1 MERRGFAMAGRLPLR
16 ASRLRT
22 RVRLSLVLLAVA
34 GSAGVSAQWPAF
46 VPADAPRG
54 ADGQINLNAPAPR
67 LPNGK
72 PDFSGVWESRIP
84 PSGRL
89 GGPFLPSLTND
100 GPPVATFVD
109 VGRNMK
115 EGLPLTPS
123 GAGLKKQRMSR
134 NSMDNPDAHCL
145 PLGFMQL
152 HTHSQPRKI
161 VHTKDVMVIGYEA
174 NYGLRWIFSDGRT
187 LPANDPQP
195 FWYGYSV
202 GRWNDDELV
211 VETIGLRD
219 DGWLDV
225 NGTPFG
231 NTSKVTERFR
241 RVNYGRLEID
251 VTVED
256 PTFYTK
262 PLTVR
267 VNWRLYPEGE
277 LIEFICNENEQ
288 SSQHLVAP
296 K

>member
-1 MERRGFAMAGRLPLR
+1 LAVRR
-16 ASRLRT
+16 
-22 RVRLSLVLLAVA
+22 LLASLLFASASCVA
-34 GSAGVSAQWPAF
+34 VSAQWPLF
-46 VPADAPRG
+46 TPPDVPRG
-54 ADGQINLNAPAPR
+54 TDGRPNLDAPAPR

-72 PDFSGVWESRIP
+72 PDLSGVWESRIP

-89 GGPFLPSLTND
+89 GGPFLPSLTPG

-109 VGRNMK
+109 IGRNIK
-115 EGLPLTPS
+115 EGLPLTPA
-123 GAGLKKQRMSR
+123 GAELKKHRMSR

-145 PLGFMQL
+145 PMGFMQL

-161 VHTKDVMVIGYEA
+161 VHTKDVVVIAYEA
-174 NYGLRWIFSDGRT
+174 NYGLRWIFTDGRT
-187 LPANDPQP
+187 LPANDPNP

-202 GRWNDDELV
+202 GRWNGDELV
-211 VETIGLRD
+211 VETTGLRD

-231 NTSKVTERFR
+231 STSKIIERFR
-241 RVNYGRLEID
+241 RVNYGRIEID

-262 PLTVR
+262 PVTVR
-267 VNWRLYPEGE
+267 VNWRLYPDGE

-288 SSQHLVAP
+288 SSKHLVEP

>member
-1 MERRGFAMAGRLPLR
+1 MAIARSACVLG
-16 ASRLRT
+16 
-22 RVRLSLVLLAVA
+22 VLVIVAVVN
-34 GSAGVSAQWPAF
+34 VSAQWPLF
-46 VPADAPRG
+46 IPPDVPRG
-54 ADGQINLNAPAPR
+54 ADGRPNLDAPAPR

-89 GGPFLPSLTND
+89 GGPFLPSLKND

-109 VGRNMK
+109 IGRNIK
-115 EGLPLTPS
+115 EGLPLTP
-123 GAGLKKQRMSR
+123 AAAALKKSRMSR

-145 PLGFMQL
+145 PMGFMQL

-161 VHTKDVMVIGYEA
+161 VHTKDVVVIAYEA
-174 NYGLRWIFSDGRT
+174 NYGLRWLFTDGRT
-187 LPANDPQP
+187 LPANDPNP

-202 GRWNDDELV
+202 GRWNGDELV
-211 VETIGLRD
+211 VETTGLRD

-231 NTSKVTERFR
+231 STSKITERFR
-241 RVNYGRLEID
+241 RVNYGRIEID
-251 VTVED
+251 VTVDD

-262 PLTVR
+262 PVTVR
-267 VNWRLYPEGE
+267 VNWRLYPDGE

>member
-1 MERRGFAMAGRLPLR
+1 VLVVVATAGL
-16 ASRLRT
+16 
-22 RVRLSLVLLAVA
+22 
-34 GSAGVSAQWPAF
+34 SAQWPLF
-46 VPADAPRG
+46 VPADVPRT
-54 ADGQINLNAPAPR
+54 ADGRPDLNAPAPR

-72 PDFSGVWESRIP
+72 PDFSGVWESRVP

-89 GGPFLPSLTND
+89 GGPFLPSLTAD
-100 GPPVATFVD
+100 APPVATFVD
-109 VGRNMK
+109 IGRNIK
-115 EGLPLTPS
+115 EGLPLTP
-123 GAGLKKQRMSR
+123 AAAALKKQRMSR

-152 HTHSQPRKI
+152 HTHSQPRKV
-161 VHTKDVMVIGYEA
+161 VHTKDVMVVGYEA

-187 LPANDPQP
+187 LPPGDPQP

-202 GRWNDDELV
+202 GRWDGDEFV
-211 VETIGLRD
+211 VETTGLRG

-231 NTSKVTERFR
+231 NSSRIIERFR

-251 VTVED
+251 ITIED
-256 PTFYTK
+256 ATFYTK
-262 PLTVR
+262 PVTVR
-267 VNWRLYPEGE
+267 VNWRLYPDGE